1 MIDTHSHNGNGIM
14 NQEVIVDHDYSEE
27 NEDQKYEADFRA
39 LNNRSM
45 NDEEKQKWKREK
57 D

>member
-1 MIDTHSHNGNGIM
+1 MIDTHSQNGNGIM